1 MIRRLPVPLQVV
13 AQALS
18 DWWDDWINMALIN
31 LVWLLCWVTIV
42 LGPPATFGLYYVTN
56 QLAHGR
62 SLGLRGLVE
71 GGKRYFA
78 KSWLWML
85 LNLVVALVLA
95 VNIWFYGQFDADWAG
110 IVRAFP
116 LFLGLAWL
124 VIQFYA
130 LPYLMEQKEE
140 SLKLA
145 LRNGLFTLLA
155 APGYTA
161 VVAGL
166 AALIAVLSVWLVA
179 PLLIGGPCLIATL
192 GNRAVRERLETY
204 ALFSA
209 RVREREATR
218 KESNEGGHSDEAEA
232 AASAIR
238 EGLISTG

>member
-1 MIRRLPVPLQVV
+1 MIKRLPVPLQVI

-18 DWWDDWINMALIN
+18 DWWDDWVNMALIN
-31 LVWLLCWVTIV
+31 LVWLLCWATIV

-62 SLGLRGLVE
+62 SLGLRGLLE
-71 GGKRYFA
+71 GGRRYLR

-85 LNLVVALVLA
+85 LNLLVAMVSA
-95 VNIWFYGQFDADWAG
+95 VNIWFYGQLDADWAG

-116 LFLGLAWL
+116 LLLSLVWL
-124 VIQFYA
+124 VVQFYA

-140 SLKLA
+140 SLRLA

-155 APGYTA
+155 APGYTV

-166 AALIAVLSVWLVA
+166 AALIAILSVWLVA
-179 PLLIGGPCLIATL
+179 PVFLGVPCLIAAL

-204 ALFSA
+204 
-209 RVREREATR
+209 RVRERERAL
-218 KESNEGGHSDEAEA
+218 
-232 AASAIR
+232 R
-238 EGLISTG
+238 EGDKRDDCSETERRT

>member
-1 MIRRLPVPLQVV
+1 MIKRLPVPLRVI
-13 AQALS
+13 AWALS
-18 DWWDDWINMALIN
+18 DWWDDWINMTLIG
-31 LVWLLCWVTIV
+31 LLWLLCWATIV

-62 SLGLRGLVE
+62 SLGLSGFVE

-85 LNLVVALVLA
+85 LNLVVATA
-95 VNIWFYGQFDADWAG
+95 VVANIWFYGQFEADWAG
-110 IVRAFP
+110 IVRPFP

-124 VIQFYA
+124 VVQFYA
-130 LPYLMEQKEE
+130 LPYLMEQEEE

-179 PLLIGGPCLIATL
+179 PAFLGIPCLIAGL
-192 GNRAVRERLETY
+192 GNHAVRERLETY
-204 ALFSA
+204 RS
-209 RVREREATR
+209 R
-218 KESNEGGHSDEAEA
+218 D
-232 AASAIR
+232 
-238 EGLISTG
+238 

>member
-1 MIRRLPVPLQVV
+1 LTIKRLPAPLQVV
-13 AQALS
+13 VQALS
-18 DWWDDWINMALIN
+18 DWWDDWINMALIS

-62 SLGLRGLVE
+62 SLGLGGLLE
-71 GGKRYFA
+71 GGRRYFL

-85 LNLVVALVLA
+85 LNLVVAVVSV
-95 VNIWFYGQFDADWAG
+95 VNIWFYGQLDADWAG
-110 IVRAFP
+110 IVQAFP
-116 LFLGLAWL
+116 LVLSLAWL
-124 VIQFYA
+124 VVQFYA

-179 PLLIGGPCLIATL
+179 PIFLGGPCLIAAL
-192 GNRAVRERLETY
+192 GNRAVWERLETY
-204 ALFSA
+204 RA
-209 RVREREATR
+209 RER
-218 KESNEGGHSDEAEA
+218 KD
-232 AASAIR
+232 
-238 EGLISTG
+238 